1 MQTAIDYRRLYDYRL
16 RGTSHATREAV
27 WEQIALYM
35 YRRMGQP
42 ARVLDAG
49 AGRCEFINAIPTPER
64 WAVDQLG
71 CDQAGISTEF
81 SCPMCWSTCPA
92 RKQQAL
98 CSPGSGTR
106 CRRPAGSP

>member
-1 MQTAIDYRRLYDYRL
+1 MQTAIDYQRLYDYRL

-49 AGRCEFINAIPTPER
+49 AGRCEFINAIPAPER
-64 WAVDQLG
+64 WG
-71 CDQAGISTEF
+71 GR
-81 SCPMCWSTCPA
+81 PA
-92 RKQQAL
+92 RV
-98 CSPGSGTR
+98 
-106 CRRPAGSP
+106 